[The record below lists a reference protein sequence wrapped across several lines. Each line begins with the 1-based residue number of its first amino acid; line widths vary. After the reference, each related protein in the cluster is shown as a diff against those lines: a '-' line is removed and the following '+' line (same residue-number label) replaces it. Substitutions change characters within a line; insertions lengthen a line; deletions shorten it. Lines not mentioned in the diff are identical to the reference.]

1 MEILINLARDNNGDI
16 VITTD
21 GIKVLSIDNSKNE
34 ILASEIYRIF
44 CSSNE
49 QKYKV
54 TKTNSSKDDQVL
66 VYFFDLF
73 SQIAERINQI
83 KIDDEI

>member
-1 MEILINLARDNNGDI
+1 MERLINLARDNNGNI

-21 GIKVLSIDNSKNE
+21 GTKVISIDNSKNE
-34 ILASEIYRIF
+34 ILASEIFKIF

-49 QKYKV
+49 QKYKI
-54 TKTNSSKDDQVL
+54 TKTNSSKNDQVL